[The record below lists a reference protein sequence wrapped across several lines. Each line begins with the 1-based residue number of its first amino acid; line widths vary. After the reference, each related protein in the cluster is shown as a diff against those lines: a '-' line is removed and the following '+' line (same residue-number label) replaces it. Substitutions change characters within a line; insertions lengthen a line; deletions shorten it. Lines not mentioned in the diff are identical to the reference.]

1 LRTVLLTL
9 ALLFLLP
16 PTAARAKLLPCSEI
30 PAAQS
35 FVDGLKSSPDKR
47 EAQLHL
53 DRAKKATSDAACD
66 KELRQVDKYARRAN
80 AAEKRAAAPKLA
92 PATAPHVQCADL
104 LHQDRPGGTDYR
116 GPPVPGCPKP

>member
-1 LRTVLLTL
+1 MRTVLLTF
-9 ALLFLLP
+9 ALLLLLP
-16 PTAARAKLLPCSEI
+16 PAAARAKLLPCSEI

-35 FVDGLKSSPDKR
+35 FVDGLKPSPDKR

-92 PATAPHVQCADL
+92 PGTAPHVQCADL

>member
-1 LRTVLLTL
+1 MRTVLLTF
-9 ALLFLLP
+9 ALLLLLP
-16 PTAARAKLLPCSEI
+16 PAAARAKLLPCSEI

-35 FVDGLKSSPDKR
+35 FVDGLKPSPDKR

-116 GPPVPGCPKP
+116 GPPVPGCRKP